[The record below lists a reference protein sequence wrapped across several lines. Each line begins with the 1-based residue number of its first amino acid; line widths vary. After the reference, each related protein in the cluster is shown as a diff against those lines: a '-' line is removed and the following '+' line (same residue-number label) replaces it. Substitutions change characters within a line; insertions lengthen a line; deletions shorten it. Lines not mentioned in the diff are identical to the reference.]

1 MDTWPVKDA
10 KARLSALIERAE
22 AAGPQVITRHGRA
35 RAVVLSVAEY
45 RKLEA
50 ARPDLKTYLLSGPAM
65 DDPEAARP
73 PDPPREA
80 DPTREADPA
89 REAGPARE
97 AEP

>member
-10 KARLSALIERAE
+10 KARLSELIERAE

-35 RAVVLSVAEY
+35 RAVVLSVADH

-65 DDPEAARP
+65 DNLKAARLP
-73 PDPPREA
+73 V
-80 DPTREADPA
+80 TRSKAQD
-89 REAGPARE
+89 R
-97 AEP
+97 